1 LRDGEHFS
9 FRLESSLVEGCGEV
23 TPLPADYQQQIR
35 FASVLISAEIL
46 AEYLL
51 EMSAQEKQQLLNVLR
66 DDLVS
71 LL

>member
-1 LRDGEHFS
+1 MHIYQEN
-9 FRLESSLVEGCGEV
+9 GEV
-23 TPLPADYQQQIR
+23 TLLPADYEQRIR
-35 FASVLISAEIL
+35 FTSVLINAEIL
-46 AEYLL
+46 AEYLP